1 MSGWEECRT
10 LQNIWKG
17 SVGGGGGSVCRGR
30 GNIVDSRIFIIVI
43 LPLTFH
49 SNKTG

>member
-17 SVGGGGGSVCRGR
+17 SVGGGGGVFVGGGGISWTLEFLVL
-30 GNIVDSRIFIIVI
+30 SYY
-43 LPLTFH
+43 H
-49 SNKTG
+49 